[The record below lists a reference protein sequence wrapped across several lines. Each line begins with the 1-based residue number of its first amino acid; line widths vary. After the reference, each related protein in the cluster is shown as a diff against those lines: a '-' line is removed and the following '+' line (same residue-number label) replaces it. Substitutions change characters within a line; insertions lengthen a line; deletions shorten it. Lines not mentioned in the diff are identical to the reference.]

1 MATVVDRLSVKL
13 DGDIGGL
20 RKSMRQANKSM
31 QDVAK
36 RAKAVGSSMSK
47 FVTAP
52 IVAAGVAAAK
62 LAGDAEATGRK
73 LDTVF
78 GDSSDTIRD
87 WADVTASQFGVAQ
100 QELESFAA
108 TMGDTLVPMG
118 ASRDQAE
125 QMSKVLGEVGADLA
139 AFNDEAPEQAFAN
152 LRRALTG
159 SAESVMQYGID
170 VRQAA
175 VEQELLEQGIEG
187 GTEAATRAE
196 EAQARLNIIMR
207 ESADAQGAAADDADT
222 LNGAIRRARSGLRDL
237 GVTIGERLLPIA
249 NRIASHI
256 VSLVGLFDRLSEGM
270 QTTILV
276 VAGLAAVAGPVLV
289 AFGVLVTTI
298 IPALAAG
305 ATAVG
310 SAFATMWAA
319 ITGPV
324 GLAII
329 GITALAGTATL
340 VVRNWEAVSGFFR
353 RLFDGVVSLGS
364 AFVTSLVALFNM
376 ARRSI
381 EVAIFGALESI
392 VGRVE
397 EVLRRLG
404 ADDLADML
412 TPLAEGA
419 EAAGEES
426 EEALEDAREKIG
438 TFDRAVKDGIGT
450 ISDGVGGAWDSVTD
464 AVGGATDAV
473 RDFFALEDPEE
484 VDLERTTF
492 EADFAGDGAGP
503 GERDAPV
510 PSVGGR
516 EGTVERLQASPGIS
530 DPMEGV
536 QERNEQIIEGLR
548 QQTQEWVEAA
558 NQTTRFEEAAKA
570 ATELAKSSVNSLV
583 DGIGQNLTDAL
594 FEGGSAFE
602 ALADAAL
609 AALQQVINMLITA
622 TARALLLQ
630 ALTSGGAA
638 GAGGLTAAIGG
649 LFGFAKGGIVTGP
662 TPALIG
668 EGTEAEAVLPL
679 SRLEGMLNMSGG
691 SQEVVIQPRVLPSGD
706 ITFAQREGDRR
717 RSRVGRG

>member
-36 RAKAVGSSMSK
+36 RAKSVGTSMSK

-52 IVAAGVAAAK
+52 IVAAGAAAAK

-196 EAQARLNIIMR
+196 EAQARLNIILR
-207 ESADAQGAAADDADT
+207 ESADAQGAAANDADT
-222 LNGAIRRARSGLRDL
+222 LNGAIRRARAGMRDL
-237 GVTIGERLLPIA
+237 GVTIGQRLLPIA
-249 NRIASHI
+249 NAIASRI

-270 QTTILV
+270 QTTILAFAG
-276 VAGLAAVAGPVLV
+276 VAAIIGPVLV
-289 AFGVLVTTI
+289 GFGTLASSI
-298 IPALAAG
+298 LPALFAG
-305 ATAVG
+305 ATAAA

-319 ITGPV
+319 VTGPV
-324 GLAII
+324 GLAIA

-353 RLFDGVVSLGS
+353 RLFDGVMSLGG
-364 AFVTSLVALFNM
+364 AFVTSLVALFET

-392 VGRVE
+392 VGRVR
-397 EVLRRLG
+397 EVLRRIG

-412 TPLAEGA
+412 TPVAEGT
-419 EAAGEES
+419 EAAARRSGQALT
-426 EEALEDAREKIG
+426 EARGQIG
-438 TFDRAVKDGIGT
+438 TFDRAAADAAGT
-450 ISDGVGGAWDSVTD
+450 ISDEVGGAWDSVSG
-464 AVGGATDAV
+464 AVGNATDSV
-473 RDFFALEDPEE
+473 REFFAVGEAEA
-484 VDLERTTF
+484 VDFERSMF
-492 EADFAGDGAGP
+492 EGDFSGGGAGA
-503 GERDAPV
+503 GETDGGTR
-510 PSVGGR
+510 SVG
-516 EGTVERLQASPGIS
+516 LQGIS
-530 DPMEGV
+530 DVMRDMPTQMPAMRELGTQIPQATEALEGQREAWRQA
-536 QERNEQIIEGLR
+536 QEQARRFRI
-548 QQTQEWVEAA
+548 AA
-558 NQTTRFEEAAKA
+558 HE
-570 ATELAKSSVNSLV
+570 ATELARSGVMRAS
-583 DGIGQNLTDAL
+583 DAIGQNLTDAL
-594 FEGGSAFE
+594 FEGASAFQ
-602 ALADAAL
+602 AMADAAV
-609 AALQQVINMLITA
+609 AALQEVISQLITA

-630 ALTSGGAA
+630 ALIPGGAGA
-638 GAGGLTAAIGG
+638 AGGLTGAIGG

-691 SQEVVIQPRVLPSGD
+691 SQQVVIEPRVLPSGD